1 MTSAILPTYARG
13 EISFERGEGP
23 YLFDAD
29 GKRYLDFGT
38 GIAVACLGHSHPH
51 LADAIARQA
60 HTLMHVSN
68 LYTIPGQERLAA
80 RLTANSFADFVFFCN
95 SGAEANEALIKSAR
109 RYHFA
114 HDRPER
120 YRIITFENAF
130 HGRTLATI
138 AATGQ
143 AKVLEGFGPKVEGF
157 DHVPVGDIDAVRA
170 AITDETAAV
179 LIEPVQGEGGIIVVP
194 DEFLRELRALCDAHG
209 LLLCMDEV
217 QSGIGRTGKFLAHEW
232 SGIQPD
238 IVSLGKGI
246 GGGFPLGACLL
257 TKEAAVGMVA
267 GTHGSTY
274 GGNPLAMAAGNA
286 VLDVILAEGFLDHVQ
301 KMADRLRTGLE
312 AQRQRN
318 VTIVEE
324 IRGRGL
330 MLGFKSRVTNA
341 DVTAA
346 LREKGL
352 LAIPAG
358 DNVVR
363 LLPPLIVDEE
373 HVDAAL
379 DIIERVG
386 GELST

>member
-23 YLFDAD
+23 YLFDAA
-29 GKRYLDFGT
+29 GTRYLDFGS
-38 GIAVACLGHSHPH
+38 GIAVACLGHGHPH

-60 HTLMHVSN
+60 RTLMHVSN
-68 LYTIPGQERLAA
+68 LYTIPGQERLAE

-114 HDRPER
+114 HGRPER

-143 AKVLEGFGPKVEGF
+143 QKVLEGFGPKVEGF

-194 DEFLRELRALCDAHG
+194 DEFLRELRALCDQHG

-217 QSGIGRTGKFLAHEW
+217 QSGIGRTGRFLAHEW
-232 SGIQPD
+232 SGVRPD

-257 TKEAAVGMVA
+257 TEAAAVGMVA

-286 VLDVILAEGFLDHVQ
+286 VLDVVLADGFLDHVTM
-301 KMADRLRTGLE
+301 MADRLRDGLE

-346 LREKGL
+346 LRDKGL

-363 LLPPLIVDEE
+363 LLPPLTVEDE

-379 DIIERVG
+379 DIIEQVG

>member
-1 MTSAILPTYARG
+1 
-13 EISFERGEGP
+13 
-23 YLFDAD
+23 
-29 GKRYLDFGT
+29 
-38 GIAVACLGHSHPH
+38 
-51 LADAIARQA
+51 
-60 HTLMHVSN
+60 
-68 LYTIPGQERLAA
+68 
-80 RLTANSFADFVFFCN
+80 
-95 SGAEANEALIKSAR
+95 
-109 RYHFA
+109 
-114 HDRPER
+114 
-120 YRIITFENAF
+120 
-130 HGRTLATI
+130 
-138 AATGQ
+138 
-143 AKVLEGFGPKVEGF
+143 
-157 DHVPVGDIDAVRA
+157 
-170 AITDETAAV
+170 
-179 LIEPVQGEGGIIVVP
+179 
-194 DEFLRELRALCDAHG
+194 
-209 LLLCMDEV
+209 
-217 QSGIGRTGKFLAHEW
+217 
-232 SGIQPD
+232 
-238 IVSLGKGI
+238 
-246 GGGFPLGACLL
+246 
-257 TKEAAVGMVA
+257 
-267 GTHGSTY
+267 
-274 GGNPLAMAAGNA
+274 MAAGNA